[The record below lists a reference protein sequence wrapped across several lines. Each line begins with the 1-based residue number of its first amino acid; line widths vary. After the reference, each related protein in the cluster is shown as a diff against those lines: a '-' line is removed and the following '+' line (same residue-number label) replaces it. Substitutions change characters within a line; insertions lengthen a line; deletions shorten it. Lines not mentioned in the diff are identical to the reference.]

1 MSRRCPRTS
10 LPFAAIMCAVSV
22 LAHAAEETDAPI
34 QSVEI
39 TGAADNSFAA
49 KKASVFKGTE
59 SIREIPQP
67 VTVLTRQF
75 LDDRLLPDLHDVMKN
90 TPGVTVDYTDS
101 ERVGYYS
108 RGFSIDAL
116 QIDGFTMN
124 QSGSVFVQ
132 PDTAVLERVEILRGA
147 SGMLRGSGNPSAAV
161 NLVRKRPTKS
171 FQASLNLL
179 AGTWDRK
186 RGEADISGSLN
197 AEGTLRGRVVL
208 VKDEKDFFQKAR
220 HEDRE
225 VMYGVVEADLT
236 PRTLLT
242 ATLQHTDLDS
252 TGAWGNLPPNFGG
265 SSLNLP
271 QDTYLGAAWNRW
283 NRYNDQAT
291 LELEHRFDNDWTL
304 KLGAAYTGLHMK
316 PWGFKQTSFSRT
328 STTNPYLVNVSVS
341 AYSGDTSNQRVLSA
355 TANGPFQLFGRK
367 HEAVFGVESQEVDTI
382 GTSGYFGLG
391 AMTNVD
397 IRTWNPYTVTEPAV
411 GAGLGTAY
419 AAAGNKTHQ
428 QGAYAT
434 TRLSLADP
442 LHLLVGARLS
452 WWDYKV
458 PATPASNY
466 KVTREVT
473 PFAGLTYDITSQI
486 NAYASYTEI
495 FTPQNYKDASG
506 SIIAPVRGDDYE
518 AGFKGEF
525 MGGRLTASLAAFRI
539 NNNGKAALDTSTP
552 TPCLPYYPTS
562 YCYVAGGK
570 QRSEGYEA
578 EISGEVLPGLQLM
591 GGYTNTRTSYLS
603 DSTAANVGQPLRSID
618 PRHLVRVFAT
628 YRPGGVLQGL
638 SVGGGVQAQSETFVK
653 SGTITAHQGG
663 YTIFNAMLG
672 YRFNKT
678 YALQVN
684 ANNLFDKFYF
694 AKYAATGFSNYY
706 GDPRNVQVSLR
717 VTL

>member
-10 LPFAAIMCAVSV
+10 LPLTAIMFAVSV
-22 LAHAAEETDAPI
+22 LAHAEENDAPI

-39 TGAADNSFAA
+39 TGTADNSFAA
-49 KKASVFKGTE
+49 KKASLFKGLE
-59 SIREIPQP
+59 SIRDIPQP
-67 VTVLTRQF
+67 VTVLNRQF
-75 LDDRLLPDLHDVMKN
+75 LDDRVLPDLHEVMKN

-124 QSGSVFVQ
+124 QGGSIFVQ

-186 RGEADISGSLN
+186 RGEADASGSLN
-197 AEGTLRGRVVL
+197 ESGTVRARAVV

-220 HEDRE
+220 HENRE

-252 TGAWGNLPPNFGG
+252 TGAWGNLPPNFDGT
-265 SSLNLP
+265 SLNMP
-271 QDTYLGAAWNRW
+271 IDTYLGAAWNRW

-291 LELEHRFDNDWTL
+291 LELEHRFENDWTM
-304 KLGAAYTGLHMK
+304 KLGASWTGLHMK
-316 PWGFKQTSFSRT
+316 PWGFKQTSFSRI
-328 STTNPYLVNVSVS
+328 STTNPYLVNVSTS

-355 TANGPFQLFGRK
+355 VANGPFQLFGRK
-367 HEAVFGVESQEVDTI
+367 HEAIFGVESQEVDTI

-391 AMTNVD
+391 AMSNVD
-397 IRTWNPYTVTEPAV
+397 IRNWNPYTVPEPVV
-411 GAGLGTAY
+411 GTGQGTVY
-419 AAAGNKTHQ
+419 AAAGNQTHQ

-434 TRLSLADP
+434 TRLSLAEP
-442 LHLLVGARLS
+442 LNLLLGVRLS
-452 WWDYKV
+452 WWDYQV

-473 PFAGLTYDITSQI
+473 PFAGVTYDLTKQI

-495 FTPQNYKDASG
+495 FTPQNYKDAG
-506 SIIAPVRGDDYE
+506 GAIIAPVRGEDYE

-525 MGGRLTASLAAFRI
+525 LDGRLTASLSAFRI
-539 NNNGKAALDTSTP
+539 NNNGKAALDTSTAN
-552 TPCLPYYPTS
+552 PCMPYYPTS
-562 YCYVAGGK
+562 YCYTTGGK
-570 QRSEGYEA
+570 QRSEGFEA
-578 EISGEVLPGLQLM
+578 EISGEVLPGLQLT
-591 GGYTNTRTSYLS
+591 GGYTNTRTKYLS
-603 DSTAANVGQPLRSID
+603 DSSAANVGQPLRSID

-628 YRPGGVLQGL
+628 YRPGGALQGF

-653 SGTITAHQGG
+653 SGAITAHQGG
-663 YTIFNAMLG
+663 YSIVNAMLG

-678 YALQVN
+678 YALQANV
-684 ANNLFDKFYF
+684 NNLFDKFYF
-694 AKYAATGFSNYY
+694 AKYAATGFGNYY

>member
-1 MSRRCPRTS
+1 
-10 LPFAAIMCAVSV
+10 MCAVSV

-75 LDDRLLPDLHDVMKN
+75 LDDRVLPDLHDVMKN

-197 AEGTLRGRVVL
+197 AEGTLRGRVVV
-208 VKDEKDFFQKAR
+208 VKDGKDFFQKAR

-252 TGAWGNLPPNFGG
+252 TGAWGNLPPSFDG

-304 KLGAAYTGLHMK
+304 KLGAAYIGLHMK

-328 STTNPYLVNVSVS
+328 STTNPYMVNVSVS

-397 IRTWNPYTVTEPAV
+397 IRTWNPYTVAEPAV

-458 PATPASNY
+458 PSTPASNY
-466 KVTREVT
+466 NVTREVT

-570 QRSEGYEA
+570 QRSEGFEA

-628 YRPGGVLQGL
+628 YRPSGALQGL
-638 SVGGGVQAQSETFVK
+638 SLGGGVQAQSETFVK